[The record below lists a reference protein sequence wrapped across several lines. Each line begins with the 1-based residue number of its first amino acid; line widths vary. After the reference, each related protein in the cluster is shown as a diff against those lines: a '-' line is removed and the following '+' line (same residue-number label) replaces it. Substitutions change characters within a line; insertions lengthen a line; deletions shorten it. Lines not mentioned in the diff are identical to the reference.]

1 MVALTALI
9 EGMTIGQALNAAGL
23 SYGPREG
30 AGYGVPPYT
39 VEIRDEAGHLRATW
53 RASDVVA
60 WARVRRD
67 AYGTPPPA
75 LDPCPCVLP

>member
-23 SYGPREG
+23 SYSPSHGGFG
-30 AGYGVPPYT
+30 AQQ
-39 VEIRDEAGHLRATW
+39 IHDEAGHLRATW
-53 RASDVVA
+53 RAGEVVA

-67 AYGTPPPA
+67 DSGNPPPA

>member
-23 SYGPREG
+23 SYGPSPGGFG
-30 AGYGVPPYT
+30 AQQ
-39 VEIRDEAGHLRATW
+39 IHDEAGHLRATW